1 MINIFQKIESFF
13 KRKPKY
19 NDKEAKLLEVVNK
32 MVTSPDVDLVC
43 NPMSGV
49 YYISNEKI
57 HYYMKVTEFE
67 ISITNTKFAYNHVYT
82 SGFGTEILN
91 IVRAAIDQQVEEFD
105 RKVFINEVNL
115 LTNIEK
121 AIR

>member
-1 MINIFQKIESFF
+1 MINFIEKIENYF

-43 NPMSGV
+43 NPMNGV

-67 ISITNTKFAYNHVYT
+67 ITITNTRFAYNHVYT
-82 SGFGTEILN
+82 SGFGTQILN
-91 IVRAAIDQQVEEFD
+91 IVRDAVNQQVEEFD

>member
-1 MINIFQKIESFF
+1 
-13 KRKPKY
+13 
-19 NDKEAKLLEVVNK
+19 

-43 NPMSGV
+43 NPMNNV

-82 SGFGTEILN
+82 SGFGSELLN
-91 IVRAAIDQQVEEFD
+91 LVREAIDQQVEEFD

>member
-1 MINIFQKIESFF
+1 MINIFQKIESYF

-43 NPMSGV
+43 NPMNGV

-82 SGFGTEILN
+82 SGFGAEILN
-91 IVRAAIDQQVEEFD
+91 IVRTAIDQQVEEFD

-115 LTNIEK
+115 LTNIER
-121 AIR
+121 AIK

>member
-1 MINIFQKIESFF
+1 MINFIEKIENYFR
-13 KRKPKY
+13 RKPKY

-43 NPMSGV
+43 NPMNGV

-82 SGFGTEILN
+82 SGFGAEILN
-91 IVRAAIDQQVEEFD
+91 IVRVAIDQQVEEFD

>member
-1 MINIFQKIESFF
+1 MINFIEKIENYF

-43 NPMSGV
+43 NPMNGV

-67 ISITNTKFAYNHVYT
+67 ITITNTKFAYNHVYT
-82 SGFGTEILN
+82 SGFGTQILN
-91 IVRAAIDQQVEEFD
+91 IVRDAVNQQVEEFD

>member
-1 MINIFQKIESFF
+1 MINFIEKIENYF

-19 NDKEAKLLEVVNK
+19 NDKEAKILEVVNK

-43 NPMSGV
+43 NPMNGV

-67 ISITNTKFAYNHVYT
+67 ITITNTRFAYNHVYT
-82 SGFGTEILN
+82 SGFGTQILN
-91 IVRAAIDQQVEEFD
+91 IVRDAVNQQVEEFD

>member
-1 MINIFQKIESFF
+1 MINILQKIESFF
-13 KRKPKY
+13 KRKTKY
-19 NDKEAKLLEVVNK
+19 NDKEAKLLEVVTK

-43 NPMSGV
+43 NPMNGV

-82 SGFGTEILN
+82 SGFGSEILN
-91 IVRAAIDQQVEEFD
+91 IVRVAIDQQVEEFD
-105 RKVFINEVNL
+105 RKVFINELNL